1 MKKLKLNEL
10 KLQSFVTG
18 MNNNLAD
25 AAKGGN
31 NTNNKQCSAID
42 ACPSQRGCTIDTCI

>member
-18 MNNNLAD
+18 LAAD
-25 AAKGGN
+25 TVNTAKGGG
-31 NTNNKQCSAID
+31 NTNNQKCSALD
-42 ACPSQRGCTIDTCI
+42 KCPSQRGCTIEC